1 MNNANPYDEI
11 LPNLYLGSIKALDVY
26 QNESN
31 SISFYMVVDLIKH
44 TILLDK
50 SETIANTKIYIN
62 LPVHDSSD
70 ECDNL
75 LSLICDTQ
83 VLEKMHDCIINNK
96 PVLVHCFAGMQRS
109 CALVACYLIKYHH
122 IKPNEAID
130 FIKSKRPIAFFG
142 QVNFMETLHTIRMNS
157 INEKTI
163 YALDYMKLNRYNQRH
178 HKTMFK
184 NKINCKKFYELL
196 ESYNIDNNNE
206 SVKQDLY
213 LYLYL
218 YFDRKEYDFLSKLD
232 KESLEYKKFID
243 LLLNNESLCIKIGN
257 DKLKHEYKVSETLQ
271 QLNIPV
277 FINHL
282 CILEC
287 KDNLCIDNTHKFL
300 DIKRNIQCNYDE
312 REAKLF
318 PDEIDVP
325 VNILVMPYIIYG
337 EIGMHVWSFDTFYIL
352 KNCMKHMVMALLY
365 ASYKLDFIHGYLY
378 GESCHDSNLL
388 LGKTD
393 LKSISYGEF
402 GELEIIDGFIPVIND
417 YHTGGFI
424 DYTMIDKSIPSHNH
438 DYIVYMGI
446 HRIINSI
453 TMASECKIPMMN
465 NCECLQK
472 INELYEFKDSRIV
485 RVTPITKEICDMIC
499 SEIDKINY
507 D

>member
-44 TILLDK
+44 TILLD
-50 SETIANTKIYIN
+50 NTFSRVQIYIN
-62 LPVHDSSD
+62 LPVHDSPD
-70 ECDNL
+70 ECEKL
-75 LSLICDTQ
+75 LSLIRDTQ
-83 VLEKMHDCIINNK
+83 VLEKIHDCIIK
-96 PVLVHCFAGMQRS
+96 GQPVLVHCFAGMQRS
-109 CALVACYLIKYHH
+109 CALVACYLIKYYNM
-122 IKPNEAID
+122 KPIEAID

-142 QVNFMETLHTIRMNS
+142 HVNFMETLHTIRMSS
-157 INEKTI
+157 INEKNI
-163 YALDYMKLNRYNQRH
+163 YAIDYMKLNRYNQRH

-196 ESYNIDNNNE
+196 ESCNVDDNNE
-206 SVKQDLY
+206 SVKKD
-213 LYLYL
+213 LYL

-243 LLLNNESLCIKIGN
+243 LIVNNNDSLCIKVGN

-277 FINHL
+277 FISQL

-287 KDNLCIDNTHKFL
+287 KDNLCIDNKSKFL
-300 DIKRNIQCNYDE
+300 DIKRNIQYDYDI
-312 REAKLF
+312 REAKLH

-352 KNCMKHMVMALLY
+352 KNCMKHMVMALMY
-365 ASYKLDFIHGYLY
+365 ASYKLDFIHGYYY

-393 LKSISYGEF
+393 LKRIYYGEF

-438 DYIVYMGI
+438 DYIVYMCI
-446 HRIINSI
+446 HRLIGSI
-453 TMASECKIPMMN
+453 TMASECQIPMMN
-465 NCECLQK
+465 NGECLQK
-472 INELYEFKDSRIV
+472 INELYEFVDSKIV